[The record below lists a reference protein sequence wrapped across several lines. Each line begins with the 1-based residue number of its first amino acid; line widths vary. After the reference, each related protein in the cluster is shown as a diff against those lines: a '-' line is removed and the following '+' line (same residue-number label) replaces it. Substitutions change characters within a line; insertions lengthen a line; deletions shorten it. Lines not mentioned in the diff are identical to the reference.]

1 MKKIYFIPVVLAIAA
16 IMMFGQGQGV
26 FFGIQKAFG
35 YGGGGGGYYIAPT
48 PTPIPTITDDE
59 NGFSLMMSQWGQTG
73 ANLSADLNHDGVV
86 DENDFSLLMANWTA

>member
-35 YGGGGGGYYIAPT
+35 YGGGGGGGGYIAPVTT
-48 PTPIPTITDDE
+48 PTISYDE
-59 NGFSLMMSQWGQTG
+59 IGFSSLMSQWGQTG
-73 ANLSADLNHDGVV
+73 TNLSADLNHDGVV
-86 DENDFSLLMANWTA
+86 DEIDFSLLMANWAA